1 MLRLDISAA
10 ARSRLQSGEAAITPS
25 LMWSPTRSVS
35 GSSPAPRE
43 SRMSRSV
50 TMQGT
55 GVSSSSTSAAPIPLA
70 AICTAAS
77 RRVCVGPTVRTTSD
91 MPSLTNIGRPLF
103 DRCAV
108 REDRLKPT
116 RREGPPIRFDGG
128 LAYRLRRAS
137 RRPMIKLPTP
147 IRPLLALAAMAA
159 VALGAS
165 ACGTSTADVENGR
178 ILFIERCGTC
188 HTLAEAG
195 TTATVGPNLD
205 DAFSAAREAGEGGET
220 IEGVVEAQVEF
231 PRPSTEDPSIS
242 MPADVVKGQELEDVA
257 AYVGKWAG
265 VPGAAPPKV
274 PGGPGAQVFA
284 NNGCG
289 GCHTLAAAQS
299 GGTVGPDLNEVLS
312 GQSAAMVHE
321 DIVDPNKVIAPGFPA
336 SVMPL
341 NFEETLSPEEL
352 EDLVQFLVE
361 STGGEGGAPQGGKA
375 GGSKSK
381 GG

>member
-1 MLRLDISAA
+1 
-10 ARSRLQSGEAAITPS
+10 
-25 LMWSPTRSVS
+25 
-35 GSSPAPRE
+35 
-43 SRMSRSV
+43 
-50 TMQGT
+50 
-55 GVSSSSTSAAPIPLA
+55 
-70 AICTAAS
+70 
-77 RRVCVGPTVRTTSD
+77 
-91 MPSLTNIGRPLF
+91 
-103 DRCAV
+103 
-108 REDRLKPT
+108 
-116 RREGPPIRFDGG
+116 
-128 LAYRLRRAS
+128 
-137 RRPMIKLPTP
+137 MIKLPTP

-178 ILFIERCGTC
+178 ILFIEKCGTC

-205 DAFSAAREAGEGGET
+205 DAFGAAREAGEGGET

-231 PRPSTEDPSIS
+231 PRPSTEDPAIS
-242 MPADVVKGQELEDVA
+242 MPADVVEGQELEDVA

-284 NNGCG
+284 NSGCG
-289 GCHTLAAAQS
+289 GCHTLAAAKS
-299 GGTVGPDLNEVLS
+299 GGTLGPDLDEVLS
-312 GQSAAMVHE
+312 GQSAAVIHE
-321 DIVDPNKVIAPGFPA
+321 DIVDPNKVIAPGYPS

-352 EDLVQFLVE
+352 EDLVEYLVE
-361 STGGEGGAPQGGKA
+361 STGGKGGAPQGGKA
-375 GGSKSK
+375 GGSSK

>member
-1 MLRLDISAA
+1 M
-10 ARSRLQSGEAAITPS
+10 
-25 LMWSPTRSVS
+25 
-35 GSSPAPRE
+35 
-43 SRMSRSV
+43 
-50 TMQGT
+50 
-55 GVSSSSTSAAPIPLA
+55 
-70 AICTAAS
+70 
-77 RRVCVGPTVRTTSD
+77 
-91 MPSLTNIGRPLF
+91 N
-103 DRCAV
+103 
-108 REDRLKPT
+108 
-116 RREGPPIRFDGG
+116 
-128 LAYRLRRAS
+128 
-137 RRPMIKLPTP
+137 KLPTP

-188 HTLAEAG
+188 HTMAEAG

-205 DAFSAAREAGEGGET
+205 DAFGAAREAGEGGET

-242 MPADVVKGQELEDVA
+242 MPADVVEGQELEDVA
-257 AYVGKWAG
+257 AYVGQWAG
-265 VPGAAPPKV
+265 VPGAAPPKIQ
-274 PGGPGAQVFA
+274 GGPGAQVFA

-299 GGTVGPDLNEVLS
+299 GGTVGPDLDEVLS

-321 DIVDPNKVIAPGFPA
+321 DIVDPNKVIAPGYPA

-352 EDLVQFLVE
+352 EDLVQYLVE
-361 STGGEGGAPQGGKA
+361 STGGKGGAPQGGKA
-375 GGSKSK
+375 GGSKPK

>member
-1 MLRLDISAA
+1 
-10 ARSRLQSGEAAITPS
+10 
-25 LMWSPTRSVS
+25 
-35 GSSPAPRE
+35 
-43 SRMSRSV
+43 
-50 TMQGT
+50 
-55 GVSSSSTSAAPIPLA
+55 
-70 AICTAAS
+70 
-77 RRVCVGPTVRTTSD
+77 
-91 MPSLTNIGRPLF
+91 
-103 DRCAV
+103 
-108 REDRLKPT
+108 
-116 RREGPPIRFDGG
+116 
-128 LAYRLRRAS
+128 
-137 RRPMIKLPTP
+137 MIKLPIP

-205 DAFSAAREAGEGGET
+205 DAFRAAREAGEGGET

-289 GCHTLAAAQS
+289 GCHTLAAAES
-299 GGTVGPDLNEVLS
+299 GGTVGPDLDEVLS

-352 EDLVQFLVE
+352 DDLVQYLVE
-361 STGGEGGAPQGGKA
+361 STGGKGGAPQGGKA
-375 GGSKSK
+375 GGAKPK